1 VSRSCEL
8 PQKAQIILREQ
19 ADVGNVEQD
28 HRQAIH
34 PETEGKTGPFFRVVS
49 VIVARLIDGFQNGG
63 MHHAAAANLDPL
75 FATLQ
80 STRFYVDL
88 ETRFRERK
96 IMRAK
101 THRRVGAE
109 KFAQKKFE
117 RALQIGDALIFI
129 YVKTF
134 DLMKLAG
141 MSGVDLIA
149 SVSRAG
155 SDDSN
160 GWRR

>member
-1 VSRSCEL
+1 MDGLEN
-8 PQKAQIILREQ
+8 
-19 ADVGNVEQD
+19 VG
-28 HRQAIH
+28 R
-34 PETEGKTGPFFRVVS
+34 
-49 VIVARLIDGFQNGG
+49 
-63 MHHAAAANLDPL
+63 HHAGAANLVPL
-75 FATLQ
+75 FAAVQ
-80 STRFYVDL
+80 GTRFHVNL
-88 ETRFRERK
+88 KTRFRERK

-117 RALQIGDALIFI
+117 RALQIRDADIFI

-149 SVSRAG
+149 SVSRAR
-155 SDDSN
+155 SDDTN

>member
-1 VSRSCEL
+1 
-8 PQKAQIILREQ
+8 
-19 ADVGNVEQD
+19 
-28 HRQAIH
+28 
-34 PETEGKTGPFFRVVS
+34 
-49 VIVARLIDGFQNGG
+49 

-75 FATLQ
+75 FAAFQ
-80 STRFYVDL
+80 STRFHVNL
-88 ETRFRERK
+88 ETRFGERK

-101 THRRVGAE
+101 THRRVGTE

-117 RALQIGDALIFI
+117 RALQIGDADIFI

-134 DLMKLAG
+134 DLMELAG

-155 SDDSN
+155 SDDTN
-160 GWRR
+160 GWRRRLHRADLHRGCVGAQQATVR